1 MSSQA
6 LLPDDKSAGL
16 VLAEAVP
23 SIGQGIVSR
32 TVLSAPGLRAVL
44 FSFAAG
50 QELTEHTSGS
60 RALIQVLS
68 GSCEFSVEGR
78 PRVLDAGELLHLPP
92 RVPHALKARE
102 PMIMLLILAPGPA
115 ATEAPL

>member
-6 LLPDDKSAGL
+6 LLSSQEAGGL
-16 VLAEAVP
+16 KLSEAVP
-23 SIGQGIVSR
+23 SVGQGIVSR

-68 GSCEFSVEGR
+68 GSCEFFVEGK
-78 PRVLDAGELLHLPP
+78 PRVLGAGELLHLPP
-92 RVPHALKARE
+92 RVAHALKAME
-102 PMIMLLILAPGPA
+102 PMIMLLILAPEQA
-115 ATEAPL
+115 AAEKPV

>member
-1 MSSQA
+1 MSSPA
-6 LLPDDKSAGL
+6 LLPSREPAGL

-23 SIGQGIVSR
+23 SVGQGIVSR

-50 QELTEHTSGS
+50 QELTEHTSGA
-60 RALIQVLS
+60 RALIQVLA
-68 GSCEFSVEGR
+68 GSCEFSVEGK
-78 PRVLDAGELLHLPP
+78 PRVLGAGELLHLPP

-102 PMIMLLILAPGPA
+102 PMVMLLILAPEPA
-115 ATEAPL
+115 AAEPPS